1 MSHTMANMGPSE
13 QDHKTRLGRKLTKKR
28 KPERHSAVQY
38 PERLKVGEDVQEDV
52 TAPKGNIP
60 QYMNQSVFSMIA
72 AAGSKTDFHAKFDD
86 ESSSSGEEE
95 EDKRKKGD
103 SEEIVPKPR
112 PEGDV
117 PEQPGD
123 SMKKKHSIRG
133 SGNRSKN
140 KLLKSLPKLNLRT
153 IKEKNYM
160 SQSMILPSAEAVTP
174 IGSLRIPTP
183 RDAPVM
189 SRMLEAEAQLSSSI
203 SPKDHVLMT
212 SNTAGDQ
219 KAEHSPPS
227 LVTRLREIFGF
238 EQPEEV
244 ISGWFRTVNPPR
256 FILMRWQNI
265 PVGCYK
271 ASSSRAI
278 CILQINISAST
289 RISQRNL

>member
-1 MSHTMANMGPSE
+1 MFHSMANMGPSE
-13 QDHKTRLGRKLTKKR
+13 NDHKTRLGRKLTKKR
-28 KPERHSAVQY
+28 KPQRHSSVHY

-95 EDKRKKGD
+95 GDKRKKVD
-103 SEEIVPKPR
+103 TEEIVSEQR

-117 PEQPGD
+117 HEKSGD
-123 SMKKKHSIRG
+123 PTKIKYSIRG
-133 SGNRSKN
+133 SGNRPKN

-160 SQSMILPSAEAVTP
+160 SQSMILPSAEAATP

-203 SPKDHVLMT
+203 SPKDRILAT
-212 SNTAGDQ
+212 SNMAGDQ
-219 KAEHSPPS
+219 EAGHSPPS

-244 ISGWFRTVNPPR
+244 ISGWFGSVNLLR
-256 FILMRWQNI
+256 YVLMQ
-265 PVGCYK
+265 
-271 ASSSRAI
+271 
-278 CILQINISAST
+278 
-289 RISQRNL
+289 